1 MIVLAVALAGAAG
14 ALARYGVDT
23 GLRRRRPVPSTLPI
37 LLVNTS
43 GSLLLGLL
51 TGLVL
56 ANAAPGALVTVVG
69 IGFCGS
75 YTTFSTASVE
85 TVGLLRRG
93 HRGAAAAHLAGTV
106 GATTLAAAVGLLLGL
121 SAGR

>member
-23 GLRRRRPVPSTLPI
+23 GLRRRWPGPSTLPI
-37 LLVNTS
+37 LLVNAS
-43 GSLLLGLL
+43 GSLLLGVL
-51 TGLVL
+51 TGLVV
-56 ANAAPGALVTVVG
+56 AHGAPGALLTVGG

-93 HRGAAAAHLAGTV
+93 RRLAAAGHLAGTV
-106 GATTLAAAVGLLLGL
+106 GATTLAAAAGLLLG
-121 SAGR
+121 SAA